1 MIEKIKNN
9 EAFNLLEQSEVDL
22 NETITMLWYVM
33 EDYYVPRTSDIF
45 TKANSYD
52 RLETFLYNIHTLL
65 LNTQNEMKEFIENT
79 YKEARKEK
87 GENKDDCRQGNEN
100 NTYCTR

>member
-1 MIEKIKNN
+1 MIEKINNN

-33 EDYYVPRTSDIF
+33 EDYYVPRTADIF

-65 LNTQNEMKEFIENT
+65 LNTQNEMKEFIEKT
-79 YKEARKEK
+79 YKEAREEK
-87 GENKDDCRQGNEN
+87 GENKNDSRPGNEN